1 MTEMDYLFQNWVSDV
16 PELAGNKLNSRSGC
30 KQSERAKAEA
40 AVQLRKE
47 LEAKVV
53 VVPPGSEG
61 KSATCR
67 ICMEDIPIEF
77 DEDEEQWVWRNAVM
91 QGEKVCSDL
100 SGTLLL
106 LKQDI
111 IGVSRHVPLRYLQ
124 KAGV

>member
-1 MTEMDYLFQNWVSDV
+1 MTDVNHLFQNWVSDV

-30 KQSERAKAEA
+30 KQSEKAKAEA
-40 AVQLRKE
+40 AVQLRKG

-53 VVPPGSEG
+53 VVPLGSEG

-91 QGEKVCSDL
+91 QGEKVRSNALGIL
-100 SGTLLL
+100 SLLN
-106 LKQDI
+106 KI
-111 IGVSRHVPLRYLQ
+111 NVGVPRHLPL
-124 KAGV
+124 

>member
-1 MTEMDYLFQNWVSDV
+1 MLTERERMTYMGCLFQNWVSDV
-16 PELAGNKLNSRSGC
+16 PELAGNKLNSRSGV
-30 KQSERAKAEA
+30 KQSEKAKAEA

-91 QGEKVCSDL
+91 QGEKVRSYDSGAL
-100 SGTLLL
+100 SLLNKVL
-106 LKQDI
+106 
-111 IGVSRHVPLRYLQ
+111 
-124 KAGV
+124 

>member
-1 MTEMDYLFQNWVSDV
+1 MGCLFQNWVSDV
-16 PELAGNKLNSRSGC
+16 PELAGNKLNSRSGV
-30 KQSERAKAEA
+30 KQSEKAKAEA

-91 QGEKVCSDL
+91 QGDKVCSDVSGAL
-100 SGTLLL
+100 SLLNKML
-106 LKQDI
+106 
-111 IGVSRHVPLRYLQ
+111 
-124 KAGV
+124 